1 MDGFLGNINEK
12 NKKLFYNE
20 RDIHQKLDH
29 PNIVKLIDFF
39 EYNDKFYLLTE
50 FCEYR
55 DLSYLLS
62 KRKKME
68 EIEVKYYI
76 LNLINALKYLH
87 GKGIVH
93 RDIKLSNVYITK
105 NLEVKLGD
113 FNLSQSISLNGKN
126 KDISGT
132 FYYFILL

>member
-1 MDGFLGNINEK
+1 
-12 NKKLFYNE
+12 
-20 RDIHQKLDH
+20 
-29 PNIVKLIDFF
+29 
-39 EYNDKFYLLTE
+39 
-50 FCEYR
+50 
-55 DLSYLLS
+55 
-62 KRKKME
+62 ME

-93 RDIKLSNVYITK
+93 RDIKPSNVYITK

-132 FYYFILL
+132 FYYMAPEIFEKKEYPFEVDIWPIGIIIYQLILGKLPFKENTLNETEKKIREINLIMSF